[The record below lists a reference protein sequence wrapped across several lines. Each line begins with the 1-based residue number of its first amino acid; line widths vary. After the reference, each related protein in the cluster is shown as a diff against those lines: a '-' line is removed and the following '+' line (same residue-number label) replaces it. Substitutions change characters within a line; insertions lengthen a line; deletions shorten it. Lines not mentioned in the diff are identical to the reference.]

1 MPAVGGRGG
10 RAPGAQLSR
19 GRLVALLLVVATVAS
34 LTYGGDAGAS
44 GGAAG
49 GGGTACRADHVTQLP
64 LGQARARAQVL
75 LAKMTLTQED
85 DLLHGAGTYQ
95 GPVGSIGSTE
105 PIPSLGIPALTQEDG
120 PAGIGDQAQGVTQL
134 PAPEALAA
142 TFDSSAAACYGQVI
156 GAEARTKGVEMVYG
170 PTVNIVREPQWGRAF
185 ESLGEDPDL
194 AGTIGAAEV
203 EGIQRTGVMAQ
214 VKHYAVYTQETNR
227 LVPADDAVLS
237 TKALHEIYLRP
248 FTQIVAAA
256 KPASIMCAYGEV
268 GGVGNCE
275 DRSLIAGY
283 LDSTLHYTGFVGSDY
298 HATMSTAGALAAGLD
313 QEQPESTQFGSALV
327 AAVEAGQVPRAEVD
341 QAALRVLTQMK
352 RFGLV
357 AHPPRGTVRTPASTP
372 ADLSVAEQVSEEGTT
387 LLKDARSTLPL
398 DKAGRGAIAVIGP
411 GASTTAV
418 TAGGGSASVLAAH
431 PVTALEGIRAA
442 VAARR
447 SVTETAGLPTLSQL
461 QPVPTSNL
469 RPESGPGGASASEAT
484 LTAPETGTYE
494 LGFSEPPYYVPI
506 TLTLDGAPVVVNAS
520 TTPRP
525 LYVGTA
531 DLVAGHT
538 YTLTG
543 PVDHLVWATPSVI
556 EADLAKAAAAAH
568 RAAVAVV
575 VVSDGQESEAADRVN
590 LALPGDQDGLVEA
603 VARANPRT
611 VVVIDAGAPV
621 TMPWLSKV
629 PAVLDAWY
637 PGEAGGTALAAILFG
652 RADPSGHLPMTFPR
666 SVTADPVATA
676 AQFPGTGGTVQFT
689 EGVDVG
695 YRGFEASGTS
705 PLFPFGYGL
714 SYTTFSYTS
723 PEVDVTSHHGLPTV
737 HASVLVT
744 NTGGRAGA
752 DVAQLYLG
760 EPGSAD
766 EPARQLEAFAR
777 VPLDPGQSRRV
788 SFTLQGLQLGYYS
801 TAKHRW
807 EISAGRYRIR
817 MGDSSALSGL
827 PVSVAFKLDHGSA
840 LPSA

>member
-1 MPAVGGRGG
+1 M
-10 RAPGAQLSR
+10 
-19 GRLVALLLVVATVAS
+19 
-34 LTYGGDAGAS
+34 
-44 GGAAG
+44 
-49 GGGTACRADHVTQLP
+49 
-64 LGQARARAQVL
+64 
-75 LAKMTLTQED
+75 
-85 DLLHGAGTYQ
+85 
-95 GPVGSIGSTE
+95 
-105 PIPSLGIPALTQEDG
+105 
-120 PAGIGDQAQGVTQL
+120 
-134 PAPEALAA
+134 
-142 TFDSSAAACYGQVI
+142 
-156 GAEARTKGVEMVYG
+156 
-170 PTVNIVREPQWGRAF
+170 
-185 ESLGEDPDL
+185 
-194 AGTIGAAEV
+194 
-203 EGIQRTGVMAQ
+203 
-214 VKHYAVYTQETNR
+214 
-227 LVPADDAVLS
+227 
-237 TKALHEIYLRP
+237 
-248 FTQIVAAA
+248 
-256 KPASIMCAYGEV
+256 
-268 GGVGNCE
+268 
-275 DRSLIAGY
+275 
-283 LDSTLHYTGFVGSDY
+283 
-298 HATMSTAGALAAGLD
+298 
-313 QEQPESTQFGSALV
+313 
-327 AAVEAGQVPRAEVD
+327 
-341 QAALRVLTQMK
+341 
-352 RFGLV
+352 
-357 AHPPRGTVRTPASTP
+357 RTPASTP

-442 VAARR
+442 VAGRR

-461 QPVPTSNL
+461 QPVPTSDL

-695 YRGFEASGTS
+695 YRGFEASETS

-744 NTGGRAGA
+744 NTGDGPVPMWHSSTWGSPGA
-752 DVAQLYLG
+752 PTSPPASSRPS
-760 EPGSAD
+760 PGSLSTRASRGGSPSGCRVSSSGTTRPPSTAGRSR
-766 EPARQLEAFAR
+766 PAATGSGWVIRR
-777 VPLDPGQSRRV
+777 RCRGCPCRSPSSWTTGQPSRRRDGAAV
-788 SFTLQGLQLGYYS
+788 SRADRGQPSEGGRRTRLASIRAPHCFGCDTGKVRPGSLHSLVPVWHVPTPVRGQGHDMKGM
-801 TAKHRW
+801 R
-807 EISAGRYRIR
+807 
-817 MGDSSALSGL
+817 
-827 PVSVAFKLDHGSA
+827 
-840 LPSA
+840 